1 MSSFDSSTVLVVSAD
16 QTQTVSINPRLL
28 FAIKPLLAVLAL
40 LVMALAVA
48 LGLLGVRYFSERQ
61 QFATTTRELQQQ
73 VMDLQA
79 FTSTEVNA
87 KLDALKKSEKMI
99 LDLQNYL
106 KDRGV
111 SVKPIKI
118 ESQPGKPIASAGG
131 PPVLS
136 ASVQNMPF
144 ASAFSESAETLLQA
158 LQRTPLG
165 APHKG
170 PLTSRFGKRPNPFT
184 GRGAENHG
192 GLDIKGKTGDDIRV
206 TANGK
211 VTFAGVQNG
220 YGNVVKVKHGNG
232 YETVYGHLSR
242 IDVKAGQ
249 TIEAGHVVG
258 LLGSTGRSTGPH
270 LHYEVVRNGERLD
283 PENYLNLDVSL
294 LNTVN

>member
-1 MSSFDSSTVLVVSAD
+1 MSSFDHPTVLVVSAD

-28 FAIKPLLAVLAL
+28 FIIKPLLAVLAL
-40 LVMALAVA
+40 VVTLLLAALSV
-48 LGLLGVRYFSERQ
+48 LGVRYFNERQ

-73 VMDLQA
+73 VLDLQNY
-79 FTSTEVNA
+79 TSAEISN
-87 KLDALKKSEKMI
+87 KLAALQKSEKLV

-111 SVKPIKI
+111 AIKPAKI

-131 PPVLS
+131 PVLATPVQS
-136 ASVQNMPF
+136 MPF
-144 ASAFSESAETLLQA
+144 SHSFSESAETLLQA

-165 APHKG
+165 MPHNG
-170 PLTSRFGKRPNPFT
+170 PLTSRFGNRSNPFT
-184 GRGAENHG
+184 GQGSEDHG
-192 GLDIKGKTGDDIRV
+192 GLDFKGNTGDDIRV

-211 VTFAGVQNG
+211 VTFAGVQGG
-220 YGNVVKVKHGNG
+220 YGNVVRVAHGYG

-242 IDVKAGQ
+242 IDVKTGQ
-249 TIEAGHVVG
+249 TIQAGHVVG

-294 LNTVN
+294 LKAAK

>member
-1 MSSFDSSTVLVVSAD
+1 MSSFDHPTVLVVSAD

-28 FAIKPLLAVLAL
+28 FIIKPLLAVLAL
-40 LVMALAVA
+40 VVTLLLAALSV
-48 LGLLGVRYFSERQ
+48 LGVRYFNESQ

-73 VMDLQA
+73 VLDLQNY
-79 FTSTEVNA
+79 TSAEISN
-87 KLDALKKSEKMI
+87 KLAALQKSEKLV

-111 SVKPIKI
+111 AIKPAKI

-131 PPVLS
+131 PVLATPVQS
-136 ASVQNMPF
+136 MPF
-144 ASAFSESAETLLQA
+144 SHSFSESAETLLQA

-165 APHKG
+165 MPHNG
-170 PLTSRFGKRPNPFT
+170 PLTSRFGNRSNPFT
-184 GRGAENHG
+184 GQGSEDHG
-192 GLDIKGKTGDDIRV
+192 GLDFKGNTGDDIRV

-211 VTFAGVQNG
+211 VTFAGVQGG
-220 YGNVVKVKHGNG
+220 YGNVVRVAHGYG

-242 IDVKAGQ
+242 IDVKTGQ
-249 TIEAGHVVG
+249 TIQAGHVVG

-294 LNTVN
+294 LKAAK